1 MSKEVAVPGAQTALQ
16 VFNSDTNI
24 QLVQDA
30 IQENVGCGGI
40 SEFDFERI
48 KIPAG
53 GGPAF
58 AINTLEGET
67 MVKTFDCVIV
77 LARDSRGYWAKSP
90 EDGGGNAPPDC
101 SSHDGLIGIGDPGG
115 RCADCPLAQF
125 GTAKK
130 GDKVLKGQACKAM
143 RQLFILTGGSL
154 LPVVL
159 TLPPTSL
166 KAAKQYMLRLAGQGV
181 PYFGVVT
188 KVGLEQAT
196 NEANQKYSKATF
208 TFVAKLNDEQRAKA
222 KAYGEMLR
230 PLIDK
235 MPVDIKQDEVAA

>member
-1 MSKEVAVPGAQTALQ
+1 MSKEVAVSGTQTALR
-16 VFNSDTNI
+16 VFNSDTNLA
-24 QLVQDA
+24 LVQQA
-30 IQENVGCGGI
+30 IAENVGVGGV

-53 GGPAF
+53 GGPMF
-58 AINTLEGET
+58 TINTLEGET
-67 MVKTFDCVIV
+67 AEKTITAVII

-101 SSHDGLIGIGDPGG
+101 HSNDGITGIGTPAGN
-115 RCADCPLAQF
+115 CQDCPLAEF
-125 GTAKK
+125 GSATK
-130 GDKVLKGQACKAM
+130 GGKNTKGQACKAM
-143 RQLFILTGGSL
+143 RQLFLLTGGSL

-181 PYFGVVT
+181 PYWGVVT
-188 KVGLEQAT
+188 RIGLEQAT

-208 TFVAKLNDEQRAKA
+208 AFVSKLDDDQRAKA
-222 KAYGEMLR
+222 RAYSEMLK
-230 PLIDK
+230 PLVAN
-235 MPVDIKQDEVAA
+235 MPVDTTVANQQ